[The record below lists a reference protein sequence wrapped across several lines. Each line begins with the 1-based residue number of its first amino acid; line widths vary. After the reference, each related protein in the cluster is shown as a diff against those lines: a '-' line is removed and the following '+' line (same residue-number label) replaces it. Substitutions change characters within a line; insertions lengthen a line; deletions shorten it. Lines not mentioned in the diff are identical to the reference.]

1 MDNRQV
7 QLERSNHVL
16 TAMGVDTRN
25 AKVMDRTQYITFDAK
40 GKSSVV
46 LLIDSNT
53 KQLVGE
59 TSFDANKLNK
69 GRYFVID
76 GIRVLTED
84 TATTLHEA
92 KWKSEAHAAIVNS
105 ELKIAQDEDLLLLP
119 VSDLLTQLIGINSGD
134 IFRSIASAPVIVPEK
149 EINISWQFPQ
159 GASVPTTKEQF
170 VRIELR
176 GFEFLTN

>member
-25 AKVMDRTQYITFDAK
+25 AKVMDRTQYLTFDGK

-53 KQLVGE
+53 KKLVGD
-59 TSFDANKLNK
+59 TSFDANKFNK

-76 GIRVLTED
+76 GIRVLVED
-84 TATTLHEA
+84 KADSFHESN
-92 KWKSEAHAAIVNS
+92 WKSAPNSAILNS
-105 ELKIAQDEDLLLLP
+105 ELKISQDEDLLVLP
-119 VSDLLTQLIGINSGD
+119 VSDLVYTKISVGEDNG
-134 IFRSIASAPVIVPEK
+134 FRSIASAPVIVPEK

-159 GASVPTTKEQF
+159 GASVPSSQTQF

-176 GFEFLTN
+176 GFEFFTN